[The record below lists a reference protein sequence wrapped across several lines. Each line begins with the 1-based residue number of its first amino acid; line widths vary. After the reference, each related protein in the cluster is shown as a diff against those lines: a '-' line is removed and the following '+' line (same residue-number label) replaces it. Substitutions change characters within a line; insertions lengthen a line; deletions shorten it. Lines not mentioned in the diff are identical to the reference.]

1 MRGAMPITSLSTTC
15 VRHATMRICAVRA
28 SISRPT
34 RSCFRARW
42 TMRSRW
48 SPLQPRR
55 VSTLPSCRTSVSCR
69 CCAVNCPELEL
80 HASTQLN
87 VRGKRGIELATRLG
101 CSRVTLAR
109 ELSIEQIARLAEL
122 GVDLEVFVHGAL
134 CICQSGQCLLSSL
147 IGGRSANRG
156 LCAQPCRLPYKL
168 VDEDGK
174 TLAQEGQYLL
184 SPKDLCGIGMVDR
197 LIEADVASLK
207 IEGRMKSPEYV
218 STVTA
223 TYREAIDRAWE
234 DRASYEAADDAEDV
248 LAEAFNRGFTQGYLA
263 GERGNDMMG
272 LPASEQS
279 RCGGRARHGVF
290 RWQGQACRDE
300 GHRRG

>member
-1 MRGAMPITSLSTTC
+1 MPLVPDAIYLGAGSFNARRNADNFAIDDLRAACHDAHLRGARVYLTANTLVFPGEMDDALAM
-15 VRHATMRICAVRA
+15 VA
-28 SISRPT
+28 SAAEAGVDAAIVQDVGLMSV
-34 RSCFRARW
+34 
-42 TMRSRW
+42 
-48 SPLQPRR
+48 LRR
-55 VSTLPSCRTSVSCR
+55 EL
-69 CCAVNCPELEL
+69 PELEL

-184 SPKDLCGIGMVDR
+184 SPKDLCGIGMAR
-197 LIEADVASLK
+197 SAS
-207 IEGRMKSPEYV
+207 
-218 STVTA
+218 
-223 TYREAIDRAWE
+223 
-234 DRASYEAADDAEDV
+234 
-248 LAEAFNRGFTQGYLA
+248 RG
-263 GERGNDMMG
+263 
-272 LPASEQS
+272 
-279 RCGGRARHGVF
+279 
-290 RWQGQACRDE
+290 
-300 GHRRG
+300 